1 MRMCETY
8 ESKVAALSRKE
19 RSLVE
24 LLDQTKEKLDS
35 LLLERD
41 KALLKVDRLEKALEE
56 SAGRQRE
63 EQVRIR

>member
-1 MRMCETY
+1 
-8 ESKVAALSRKE
+8 VAALGRKE

-24 LLDQTKEKLDS
+24 LLDQSKEKLDI

-56 SAGRQRE
+56 SGLRQR
-63 EQVRIR
+63 